1 MSIKASTLD
10 ELAARE
16 QILNNRSVRI
26 DISLAAIRANL
37 STARLSSGGAKQ
49 FATIKAD
56 AYGHGAVIVAQA
68 LSPSTECQDQ
78 PTQESAVE
86 DSRHENESYAD
97 GFAVVSLDEALQLRS
112 SGIRQPILIL
122 QGPQSPDAC
131 VDMLHYDLWP
141 VIHDMGQYEWYR
153 QFKHRGELRAW
164 LKVDTGMGRLGVQPD
179 QAIAILSA
187 KEGIHWT
194 GLMTHFACADEPD
207 NSFTG
212 HQIEQF
218 LSVCANV
225 EQSDS
230 LQQSMANSA
239 AVLAWPQS
247 NSDWARPG
255 IMLYGCN
262 PLDRNLPEGVRLQMA
277 MNVSA
282 PLISVK
288 VLAAGA
294 GVGYAQT
301 WRCPED
307 MPIGYVAL
315 GYRDGLPRILDS
327 SACVSIGGALCPV
340 VGRVSMDSIA
350 VDLRLA
356 ASAKQGDMA
365 TFWGPDVSIDSLARA
380 AGTINYELLTSI
392 RGCRRYTNE

>member
-1 MSIKASTLD
+1 MTIKNLTLD
-10 ELAARE
+10 ELASSE
-16 QILNNRSVRI
+16 KILNNRSVCI
-26 DISLAAIRANL
+26 DINLAAIRANL
-37 STARLSSGGAKQ
+37 ETARLSSGGAKQ

-56 AYGHGAVIVAQA
+56 AYGHGAVAVAQA
-68 LSPSTECQDQ
+68 LSPLAGDEIQ
-78 PTQESAVE
+78 PTRDEALVDGRQA
-86 DSRHENESYAD
+86 RESYAD
-97 GFAVVSLDEALQLRS
+97 GFAVVSVDEALQLRS
-112 SGIRQPILIL
+112 SGIRQPILVL

-141 VIHDMGQYEWYR
+141 VIHDMNQYAWYR
-153 QFKHRGELRAW
+153 QLKQRGELRAW

-187 KEGIHWT
+187 KEGIQWT
-194 GLMTHFACADEPD
+194 GLMTHFACADEAD
-207 NSFTG
+207 NPFTD

-218 LSVCANV
+218 LSVCGNV
-225 EQSDS
+225 EQSGS

-239 AVLAWPQS
+239 AVLVWPRAR
-247 NSDWARPG
+247 SDWARPG

-262 PLDRNLPEGVRLQMA
+262 PLDRDLPEGVDLQMA

-282 PLISVK
+282 PLISTK
-288 VLAAGA
+288 MLPAGT

-301 WRCPED
+301 WQCPED

-327 SACVSIGGALCPV
+327 SACVNIGGALCPV

-356 ASAKQGDMA
+356 ASARPGDMA
-365 TFWGPDVSIDSLARA
+365 TFWGADTSIDALAKA

-392 RGCRRYTNE
+392 RGCRNYTD